1 MATKERLQQLKKD
14 INDPIYLKH
23 ATNELAKE
31 ITHLFHLPINNNGNG
46 AKKVCK
52 RCNIEK
58 NITRFELMHFKVSE
72 GHRTSKRNKYCKDCI
87 RKRKGK
93 NE

>member
-1 MATKERLQQLKKD
+1 MATKERLEQLKKD
-14 INDPIYLKH
+14 IHNPAYLKH

-31 ITHLFHLPINNNGNG
+31 IIHLFHLPISNNGNV

-52 RCNIEK
+52 RCNVEK
-58 NITRFELMHFKVSE
+58 KITMFELMHNK
-72 GHRTSKRNKYCKDCI
+72 GRTSKRNIYCKDCV
-87 RKRKGK
+87 RKKKGK